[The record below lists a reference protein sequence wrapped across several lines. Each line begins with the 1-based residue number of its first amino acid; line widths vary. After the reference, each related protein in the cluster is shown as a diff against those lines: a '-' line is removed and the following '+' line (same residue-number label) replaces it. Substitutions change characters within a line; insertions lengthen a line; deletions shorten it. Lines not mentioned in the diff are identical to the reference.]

1 MIRRRINTEIRT
13 GRKWIVMA
21 ITLLVASSLTACG
34 STSESYTEETSMEA
48 APAYEGDAAVYD
60 EMAVAPQENAEVSK
74 EATAVEGT
82 TGGEVTSPGVGRKL
96 IKNVDLSVET
106 QEFDALISNVRTKI
120 GALDGYIESMSI
132 GENGYSAEDTTRYA
146 NVTARIPSKNLEQ
159 FVQNVEKISN
169 LISKNESVQDVTL
182 QYVDLESHKKM
193 LLTEQDSL
201 LRLLEK
207 AETIE
212 EIITIESRLSE
223 VRYQIE
229 SMESQI
235 RVYDNQIDYSTVY
248 LYVTEVERLTPPE
261 EKAVGDR
268 IRIGFFENVY
278 KVQDGLKEFGI
289 WFVINIPYLVLFL
302 IVLLVLLVIIGMIAK
317 KERKR
322 AEKRKKAQIV
332 ESDYAK
338 KYQDNLNQ
346 QTLQSKGYNQE
357 VQAEEKKSEEN
368 K

>member
-132 GENGYSAEDTTRYA
+132 GENG
-146 NVTARIPSKNLEQ
+146 
-159 FVQNVEKISN
+159 
-169 LISKNESVQDVTL
+169 
-182 QYVDLESHKKM
+182 
-193 LLTEQDSL
+193 
-201 LRLLEK
+201 
-207 AETIE
+207 
-212 EIITIESRLSE
+212 
-223 VRYQIE
+223 
-229 SMESQI
+229 
-235 RVYDNQIDYSTVY
+235 
-248 LYVTEVERLTPPE
+248 
-261 EKAVGDR
+261 
-268 IRIGFFENVY
+268 
-278 KVQDGLKEFGI
+278 
-289 WFVINIPYLVLFL
+289 
-302 IVLLVLLVIIGMIAK
+302 
-317 KERKR
+317 
-322 AEKRKKAQIV
+322 
-332 ESDYAK
+332 
-338 KYQDNLNQ
+338 
-346 QTLQSKGYNQE
+346 
-357 VQAEEKKSEEN
+357 
-368 K
+368 